1 MNQEE
6 LLKRVH
12 HTLIE
17 VGARCV
23 GNKTVNWPS
32 RNVRTVVEWWNCKS
46 TILIVTHTDPNNHA
60 PKFVEVF
67 VPIQAEPTSALA
79 LVDGIHLWARQLG
92 KTG

>member
-1 MNQEE
+1 MSPEE
-6 LLKRVH
+6 LLQRVH

-32 RNVRTVVEWWNCKS
+32 RNVRTAVEWWNCKG

-60 PKFVEVF
+60 HKFVEVF
-67 VPIQAEPTSALA
+67 VPIEPTSALA
-79 LVDGIHLWARQLG
+79 LVAGIHAWAGRLG
-92 KTG
+92 KSG